1 MAKIETDISVGKA
14 RVAVETVLVSLFR
27 GLSWT
32 LTLKGTQ
39 LYDSELVSDMLQV
52 QRPVSSFFKSLTSM
66 THASSSFRYILP
78 TPFLPFLHWWA
89 PLFHFV
95 LQDFPLLSWVNSHEY
110 HSRSGRHESFIVSPS
125 IIDTIASFGSYSL
138 ILKAREVANK
148 TRRMDFIL
156 SRTSSLTLKSLIVH
170 RNIFVLSSCNG
181 KRYKL
186 SLICVLNKKIKT
198 LSFGIKIIFISHVFR
213 HVCLGW
219 ICWLFYT
226 RKYRIHVC
234 EGLDHALPCV
244 YQAMFSVGIF
254 CCNLVMGTCSL
265 DYVLVWHAVF
275 VWPYF
280 RSESRNKND

>member
-1 MAKIETDISVGKA
+1 MAKIETDMRVGRA

-52 QRPVSSFFKSLTSM
+52 QRPPSPFFKSLTSM

-78 TPFLPFLHWWA
+78 IPFLHWWA

-125 IIDTIASFGSYSL
+125 VMVMVSFGSYSL

-170 RNIFVLSSCNG
+170 RNVFVLSSFNG

-186 SLICVLNKKIKT
+186 PLICVLHKKSKPC
-198 LSFGIKIIFISHVFR
+198 LLALKIRFISHVFH

-226 RKYRIHVC
+226 RKYRIHVY

>member
-95 LQDFPLLSWVNSHEY
+95 LQDFPLLSCMNSHVY

-156 SRTSSLTLKSLIVH
+156 SRSSSLTLKSLIVH

-181 KRYKL
+181 KIYKL
-186 SLICVLNKKIKT
+186 PLIRVLPKEKIKT
-198 LSFGIKIIFISHVFR
+198 LSFDIKNHIYFACFSSCLFRLDLLAVLYPQVPHSCLRRLGSCVAMCLSSNVFR
-213 HVCLGW
+213 W
-219 ICWLFYT
+219 
-226 RKYRIHVC
+226 
-234 EGLDHALPCV
+234 
-244 YQAMFSVGIF
+244 
-254 CCNLVMGTCSL
+254 NLL
-265 DYVLVWHAVF
+265 LQ
-275 VWPYF
+275 
-280 RSESRNKND
+280 SRNGHL